1 MQQCCVLAN
10 MFIPSAKNNHMTFKT
25 YKKLLPGAAGIF
37 MLLLTFSSCKKDAAV
52 VPEEISLSLP
62 STLSVVYGEVTDLPL
77 PAELTGQADLTFKI
91 EFSETEN
98 IQIGS
103 GVKLYDKLAR
113 AVTVDKQQ
121 GKIHID
127 SRLVYPNGAVSS
139 INGNTLP
146 ESYKVTVVASSSQ
159 GTITGRQTM
168 ALRVNPAQARI
179 KDLKE
184 TGGIPFA
191 YVLYSDKGA
200 VFELE
205 APAISTEGTTW
216 YLPAVADANSVV
228 AITGA
233 QIRFSANAGDTK
245 KQAEQTY
252 NLEPALQKDGF
263 TVAATKLRVV
273 FIPQIKFFYGTYYP
287 EYDLTLIFNLL
298 HIALSNGYLSAK
310 PVLYPERYKSTF
322 RISSIAKDGVAYD
335 NSQGIFEI
343 ESTTGAVRVK
353 QNSSLTAGQYKLI
366 ITALTTTGLEFTTD
380 LTLAMEGE

>member
-1 MQQCCVLAN
+1 
-10 MFIPSAKNNHMTFKT
+10 MTFKN
-25 YKKLLPGAAGIF
+25 YKKLVPGAASIF
-37 MLLLTFSSCKKDAAV
+37 MLLLTFSSCKKDTAI

-62 STLSVVYGEVTDLPL
+62 STLSVVYGEVSDLPL
-77 PAELTGQADLTFKI
+77 PADLIAQTDVTFKI

-103 GVKLYDKLAR
+103 GVKLYDKLAK

-146 ESYKVTVVASSSQ
+146 ESYKVTVVASSAQ

-168 ALRVNPAQARI
+168 ALRVSPAQARI

-184 TGGIPFA
+184 SGGIPFA

-205 APAISTEGTTW
+205 APALSTEGTTW

-233 QIRFSANAGDTK
+233 QIRFSANAGDAK

-310 PVLYPERYKSTF
+310 PVLYPERYKSAF
-322 RISSIAKDGVAYD
+322 RITSIAKDGVAYD

-353 QNSSLTAGQYKLI
+353 QNTSLTAGQYKLI